1 MASDTILNDL
11 WEIAQKNSKE
21 EITKSAFQEE
31 LISSIYSKLK
41 EFSDIESN
49 LNNEFDRTLPIIL
62 SQAEVNPNVLGESKN
77 GSFTISNEIISSAVK
92 TVKYENQFI
101 IGTSE
106 YETRVNK
113 NTNIDIGDVI
123 LTTAVISTMIDNYEQ
138 LTFDEKN
145 KLWDNYEHL
154 SDDEQDKIYSALDKS
169 AQKTS
174 EELRNKGKI
183 KEAEA
188 VDNFNSSAQNT
199 YDVAKE
205 IKKGEDFD
213 IEKFIPLEKMRPFI
227 DKELLTRL
235 EQGSSLEK
243 KQQNQIINKYIG
255 LQGEFTEL
263 VNSVLNG
270 NYDVNNFKDKKNL
283 LTLFEFSDDLI
294 EKLCLGTFSLENEED
309 LNQIVEISEKMQ
321 KRSEQLKTEIL
332 DIKENNDSHQVEN
345 IEEFEKSELNLK
357 DIAQQFIPDLSDIG
371 QENRKID
378 DIKTLDIY
386 KEYFEK
392 LDDNVIEVMRAMSVN
407 DIIANIQDDFSKMD
421 IGDEFKN
428 FINTVIERS
437 FEETKDILLDPAK
450 REAFF
455 EKIQSDLESQKDTEL
470 IKDSELVEIFRQA
483 SVELEV
489 GEITQG
495 REDDIQ
501 DNSSLLENEHMDT
514 EYIVN
519 GVKMNIDEQ
528 WLQFFQD
535 AQEKGEDLAEA
546 YENYKKEQEVE
557 EIEAKKTEERKEDKA
572 QDEQEQDEVIV
583 EEDGTVKKQAEE
595 ETELS
600 VEKIDVEGNEFFN
613 LSDMD
618 TLKNSKKSKR
628 VAVVE
633 KDEDGNLTN
642 VQILKPVE
650 FSKQTELTTHEF
662 KETISELTTA
672 LSIENTHEKEN
683 GDEEISQD

>member
-662 KETISELTTA
+662 KETVSELTTA